1 MEKIGRSAIIAGVI
15 FLATLIIGCQIE
27 NNNENNEEEKKKI
40 ITHDWED
47 ISPTYNHFEDENG
60 FLAFEYK
67 NNYRVEKNNGIY
79 YLSELKTGNI
89 AFKAFLKTPE
99 IKFPRNGFACVGLGE
114 KEICYSKETPDHIVK
129 NLKFF
134 VTPKN
139 SELRYE
145 FLSRGE
151 ALKKI
156 LELKYPDKDFSRYID
171 NCFYDVRH
179 NHPLSGEICFAHR
192 EGIIT
197 GIAGHFYPESS
208 VNIWGVLQFLFRIFE
223 IEDKSFDPSIA
234 DEPAF
239 QLMTRHHAGFE
250 DMAKAY
256 YEGLFENTKNEDI
269 WPNRAVYKK
278 EAFQIMENFLEWM
291 EGREIRNYR
300 DSDDFTLDNE
310 IFVYETFKE
319 FYFEKKNPENF
330 QNVPEFRRDV
340 EVVQNGK
347 DVELYYLAGPQI
359 YKHFHTIPSTY
370 KNDVRE
376 VTLVFED
383 RLDDMLEM
391 EFLVEYNR
399 GRPTERYGMIVEPD
413 QFKHFKTDGK
423 TPIDD
428 PNVLPNEVPPPRTQ
442 SPFVTHMKVYMDD
455 EDYKQM
461 NEKRTLNDRYPAWLE
476 IHYPDG
482 QTQTMS
488 VVIKTRG
495 NSGRGY
501 LKSSYTIEAFGHFSE
516 NRDFEGDE
524 FLRGSNEFK
533 LRSHVSDK
541 TGIREKLIYRG
552 FEQLGYP
559 SPRFFETTLEINNQP
574 FGFFQVTEA
583 VKANFFRSRD
593 IDVVDYYYPRNRNTD
608 DYLAN
613 LTYIRDNE
621 TTADF
626 YRIKQ
631 GSNPFRLIE
640 FIRALDREEE
650 GLLPQIDTKN
660 IFDYALFAYITTA
673 SDSLVYN
680 YYLYQD
686 RDDHSWKMFF
696 WDGDTAFQHAP
707 KINKK
712 DFREYANRSEG
723 RYNNLIRYV
732 FENLSEE
739 QFNEYYDDF
748 MRRWKED
755 VTLLEQVEFY
765 QRHYR
770 EYFNYDDALWNGR
783 FLERKDHF
791 FNKMKSIEEMKRV
804 VRGIS

>member
-1 MEKIGRSAIIAGVI
+1 MRLLIGKSVAVISVI
-15 FLATLIIGCQIE
+15 FLGALIIGCQIN
-27 NNNENNEEEKKKI
+27 NNNEKDENGI
-40 ITHDWED
+40 FLQGRED
-47 ISPTYNHFEDENG
+47 ISSIYNRFEDKDG
-60 FLAFEYK
+60 FLSFDYK

-114 KEICYSKETPDHIVK
+114 EEVCYSKATPGHVVK

-134 VTPKN
+134 ITPKN

-156 LELKYPDKDFSRYID
+156 LELRYTDEDFSRYSD
-171 NCFYDVRH
+171 NCFYDVSYS
-179 NHPLSGEICFAHR
+179 HPLSGEICFAHR
-192 EGIIT
+192 EGIVT
-197 GIAGHFYPESS
+197 GIGGYFHPESS
-208 VNIWGVLQFLFRIFE
+208 VNIWGIIQFLFRIFE
-223 IEDKSFDPSIA
+223 IEDKKFDHSIES
-234 DEPAF
+234 EPAF
-239 QLMTRHHAGFE
+239 RMMTRHHAGFE

-256 YEGLFENTKNEDI
+256 YEGLFENTENEDI
-269 WPNRAVYKK
+269 WTNRAVYKR
-278 EAFQIMENFLEWM
+278 EAFQIIESFLGWKD
-291 EGREIRNYR
+291 GREIRNYR
-300 DSDDFTLDNE
+300 DSDNFALDNE
-310 IFVYETFKE
+310 IFIYKTFKD
-319 FYFEKKNPENF
+319 FDFESKNPENF
-330 QNVPEFRRDV
+330 RNLPEFQREV
-340 EVVQNGK
+340 KVVQDGK
-347 DVELYYLAGPQI
+347 DVELYYLTGPQI
-359 YKHFHTIPSTY
+359 YKHFHTISSTY
-370 KNDVRE
+370 KNDVKK

-383 RLDDMLEM
+383 RLDEMLEM

-399 GRPTERYGMIVEPD
+399 GRSTERYGMIVESD
-413 QFKHFKTDGK
+413 QFKHLKTDKK
-423 TPIDD
+423 TPLDD
-428 PNVLPNEVPPPRTQ
+428 PNILPNEVSPPRIR
-442 SPFVTHMKVYMDD
+442 SPFVTSIKIYMDED
-455 EDYKQM
+455 DYKNI
-461 NEKRTLNDRYPAWLE
+461 NEKRTLNTRYPAWLE

-482 QTQTMS
+482 KTQGMS

-495 NSGRGY
+495 NSDRGY
-501 LKSSYTIEAFGHFSE
+501 IKSSYTIEAFGHFEE
-516 NRDFEGDE
+516 NENFKGDE
-524 FLRGSNEFK
+524 FLEGSNEFK
-533 LRSHVSDK
+533 LRSNINEK
-541 TGIREKLIYRG
+541 TGIREKLIYKG

-574 FGFFQVTEA
+574 FGFYQVTEA

-732 FENLSEE
+732 FLNLTDE

-748 MRRWKED
+748 MKRWKDD
-755 VTLLEQVEFY
+755 VTILEQLEFY

-770 EYFNYDDALWNGR
+770 EYFNYDNALWNGR
-783 FLERKDHF
+783 FLERNDHF
-791 FNKMKSIEEMKRV
+791 FDTMKSIEEMKKV
-804 VRGIS
+804 VRQIS